1 MKYIYLSLVLLLF
14 QSCNKEVKYVK
25 NIVVTDSI
33 KILLREDIIN
43 PNSNIQPYW
52 NYNEDLLSFLSNTV
66 NDTIFISTYNLK
78 TRLWKK
84 KPLSIKGK
92 NQVYSEG
99 AFSHLSNSKII
110 YFPNIIPRALIINEN
125 GEVVNSYNYSDGYH
139 LNYFSQNRSPNIY
152 SNDSSFI
159 FDLIEYNSLS
169 NKNTYK
175 NTDLLGI
182 YDYKKQKLNKII
194 KYPDEFQNKVWSAN
208 DIERNSIVLNNKV
221 YLNFTKS
228 SKIYIYDL
236 KGNLLKNS
244 KVNFDKIKE
253 AKERV
258 KNITRNLLNKE
269 NNGFYFK
276 IIYDKWRDIFYRIA
290 VYYDTNKE
298 IKTMQD
304 LMSVIKKRTIGIIAF
319 DKELKIIAKNKFST
333 NETKIS
339 ENFYF
344 VNEKG
349 LNLMSY
355 NDIESEE
362 LKFITLTV
370 K

>member
-1 MKYIYLSLVLLLF
+1 M
-14 QSCNKEVKYVK
+14 
-25 NIVVTDSI
+25 
-33 KILLREDIIN
+33 
-43 PNSNIQPYW
+43 
-52 NYNEDLLSFLSNTV
+52 
-66 NDTIFISTYNLK
+66 
-78 TRLWKK
+78 
-84 KPLSIKGK
+84 
-92 NQVYSEG
+92 
-99 AFSHLSNSKII
+99 
-110 YFPNIIPRALIINEN
+110 
-125 GEVVNSYNYSDGYH
+125 
-139 LNYFSQNRSPNIY
+139 
-152 SNDSSFI
+152 
-159 FDLIEYNSLS
+159 
-169 NKNTYK
+169 
-175 NTDLLGI
+175 LGI

-258 KNITRNLLNKE
+258 QNKTRNLLNKE

-290 VYYDTNKE
+290 VYYDTNQE

-304 LMSVIKKRTIGIIAF
+304 LLSVIKKRTIGIIAF